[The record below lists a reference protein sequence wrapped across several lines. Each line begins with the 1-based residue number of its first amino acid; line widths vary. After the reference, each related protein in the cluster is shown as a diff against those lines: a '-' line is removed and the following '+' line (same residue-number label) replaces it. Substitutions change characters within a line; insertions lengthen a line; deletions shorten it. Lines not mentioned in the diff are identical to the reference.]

1 MNPTEW
7 MKKNKTKF
15 EMHERNSRISGI
27 HGHWTKSIT
36 GPLTPE
42 RGPSQTEKSIF
53 CQRTPYK
60 YHTWKA
66 LLGPKIL
73 GRFVATTWYQ
83 PCFVERRQ
91 VACLF
96 HMRRL
101 DRGSRVICFY
111 PKELE
116 NNYYSL
122 LAYNLL
128 TIFWKL
134 LITNYQNM
142 VISDGCKWPAGM
154 AEKVE

>member
-1 MNPTEW
+1 MNE
-7 MKKNKTKF
+7 KT
-15 EMHERNSRISGI
+15 RPSSRCMREIQGYQTSNWLCPCI
-27 HGHWTKSIT
+27 HVNYRS
-36 GPLTPE
+36 LTPE